1 MFNISNKNSLL
12 IKSKL
17 SNLQFKSKSKKKKGI
32 NSIEK
37 DFGIKFDK
45 NNSLSSFFNEDKY
58 GGSLEPSLSSVTLSI

>member
-32 NSIEK
+32 KSIEK
-37 DFGIKFDK
+37 DFGIIFDK
-45 NNSLSSFFNEDKY
+45 NNSLSSFFNEGKY